1 MPDPSYSSPCPVGA
15 PDFPCNIYTS
25 FLARVNLA
33 KSFAAAASWS
43 AQWERKEG
51 RGLVGGDGQQ
61 VGSWHIAGHRVM
73 DGTGIA
79 SRRVAWNF
87 AEHKYFYHFSLACLF
102 VSVVSVLSRSDATD
116 VDTLGRLEWLPTSPL
131 RPQSPHSA
139 WIAHSAWELIQIKAL
154 KPSSKATA
162 RFVRLI
168 QFVTR

>member
-1 MPDPSYSSPCPVGA
+1 M
-15 PDFPCNIYTS
+15 
-25 FLARVNLA
+25 ARVNLA

-43 AQWERKEG
+43 VPRARGEKRREGEG
-51 RGLVGGDGQQ
+51 RGDGQQ

-79 SRRVAWNF
+79 ARRIA
-87 AEHKYFYHFSLACLF
+87 SLGISLDINIFITSLSLVCLF
-102 VSVVSVLSRSDATD
+102 PFVSVLSRSDATD
-116 VDTLGRLEWLPTSPL
+116 VDTLGRLEWLPQRSP
-131 RPQSPHSA
+131 PPT
-139 WIAHSAWELIQIKAL
+139 AHSAWELIQIKAL